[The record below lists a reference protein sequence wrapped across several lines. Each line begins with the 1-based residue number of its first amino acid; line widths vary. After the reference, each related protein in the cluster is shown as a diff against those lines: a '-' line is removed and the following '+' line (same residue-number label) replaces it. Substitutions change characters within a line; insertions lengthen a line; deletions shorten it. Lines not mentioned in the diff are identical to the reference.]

1 VHCDLVLSIFLKAG
15 PISLESALMC
25 VVQAAAARSMNPAD
39 ACIASTL
46 PLRLFSS
53 SIPLQSR
60 DEVLSKLLQ
69 LLRSYGLELPT
80 TVPEL
85 ETALASITE
94 MAQRAGDTTAVPLSA
109 RATAA
114 AVDPVRRMLAEGSK
128 LWTDFDVDVEERFK
142 QFQQTIPSA
151 SGTPVVFN
159 HLNYEVT
166 RAAGSTGE
174 PTVGDVILKVGGA
187 ILCVP
192 LLKRIIKGAEP
203 ANTKTVVRDASGVF
217 KSGELTLV
225 IGPPGCGKSSLLKL
239 LAGLVKPDK
248 SHR

>member
-1 VHCDLVLSIFLKAG
+1 
-15 PISLESALMC
+15 
-25 VVQAAAARSMNPAD
+25 
-39 ACIASTL
+39 
-46 PLRLFSS
+46 
-53 SIPLQSR
+53 
-60 DEVLSKLLQ
+60 
-69 LLRSYGLELPT
+69 
-80 TVPEL
+80 VPEL

-109 RATAA
+109 GATAA

-128 LWTDFDVDVEERFK
+128 LWTDFEVDVEERFK
-142 QFQQTIPSA
+142 QFQQTIPSS

-166 RAAGSTGE
+166 RAAGSVAGE
-174 PTVGDVILKVGGA
+174 PTVGDVLMKAGGA
-187 ILCVP
+187 LLCVP
-192 LLKRIIKGAEP
+192 LLKRIIKGAQQDIS
-203 ANTKTVVRDASGVF
+203 KTVVRDASGVF

-248 SHR
+248 SHRYAMLYHFALSITVLLCYICI